1 MFSPIHKNDGRFSTL
16 YLSHHTL
23 EFDRADGTLRVSWP
37 GDQTLLSAEETR
49 ELLAMLDS
57 LRDEIVG

>member
-1 MFSPIHKNDGRFSTL
+1 M
-16 YLSHHTL
+16 YLSHYTL

-57 LRDEIVG
+57 LRDEILG